1 ERYQGQCGFYCLL
14 QKPGFLWISS
24 GRRRSREMHFLTSA
38 FGQSPQAATSKQF
51 YQTTPCRRT
60 TQNIHS
66 SARQLRTRT
75 QQSSNQSQRSSYFPG
90 SAVHQIQNLLSC
102 LISFLR
108 QDQGLMFYLI
118 SFLRQDQGLMFY
130 LFAT

>member
-1 ERYQGQCGFYCLL
+1 
-14 QKPGFLWISS
+14 
-24 GRRRSREMHFLTSA
+24 
-38 FGQSPQAATSKQF
+38 
-51 YQTTPCRRT
+51 
-60 TQNIHS
+60 

-130 LFAT
+130 LFATGLLLSQMILKRCHAMLTRFKGLAILTQAIFRISLLFVSSGERFPVLPE